1 MAITSSHIKFYLSGG
16 ANNTEVNDS
25 LGGAISSTEVADD
38 QLHNLFDKTLGTEST
53 AGDTEYR
60 CIYVKNTHGSLELEL
75 AKIWISTNTSSP
87 ANVITIARD
96 VIGKDG
102 IAEDV
107 TAGSGTNDENEAP
120 SNSGTTFSNPTSYSG
135 GLSLDGIAVGTA
147 VLTSQAVSSI
157 TINDGGSDYG
167 STAPTISITGGGGS
181 GATATA
187 SLTNGKV
194 TSISITSG
202 GSGYTSVPTVTFNHA
217 TGGKG
222 LGAGKHYPIWVK
234 RTIAAG
240 QTAVYDV
247 TFILSVQGDTAA

>member
-1 MAITSSHIKFYLSGG
+1 MAITSSNIKFYLSGG
-16 ANNTEVNDS
+16 TNASNTDVNAS
-25 LGGAISSTEVADD
+25 IGGVITSTEVADD

-53 AGDTEYR
+53 AGDIEHR

-87 ANVITIARD
+87 ANIITIARD

-102 IAEDV
+102 IAETETDEDN
-107 TAGSGTNDENEAP
+107 APTNA
-120 SNSGTTFSNPTSYSG
+120 GTTFSNPTAYSG
-135 GLSLDGIAVGTA
+135 GLSLDGLAVGTA

-167 STAPTISITGGGGS
+167 STAPTITFSGGGGS
-181 GATATA
+181 GAAATAT
-187 SLTNGKV
+187 LTNGKV
-194 TSISITSG
+194 SSISITAG
-202 GSGYTSVPTVTFNHA
+202 GSGYTSVPTVTFTHA

-222 LGAGKHYPIWVK
+222 LGAGKHYPIWIK

-240 QTAVYDV
+240 QTAVDDV

>member
-1 MAITSSHIKFYLSGG
+1 MPITSSNIKFYLSGG
-16 ANNTEVNDS
+16 GSNSNVNAS
-25 LGGAISSTEVADD
+25 IGGAISSTEVADD

-53 AGDTEYR
+53 AGDIEHR

-75 AKIWISTNTSSP
+75 AKIWISTNTGTP

-96 VIGKDG
+96 VIGKNG
-102 IAEDV
+102 TAE
-107 TAGSGTNDENEAP
+107 TETDEDNAP
-120 SNSGTTFSNPTSYSG
+120 TNSGTTFSNPTAYAS

-147 VLTSQAVSSI
+147 VLSSQAVSSI

-167 STAPTISITGGGGS
+167 STAPTITFSGGGGS
-181 GATATA
+181 GAAATAT
-187 SLTNGKV
+187 LTNGKV
-194 TSISITSG
+194 SSISITAG
-202 GSGYTSVPTVTFNHA
+202 GSGYTSAPTVTFTHA

-222 LGAGKHYPIWVK
+222 LGAGKHYPIWIK

-240 QTAVYDV
+240 QTAVDDV